1 MAALEVDQYKKRLID
16 TTMTGQAGSTT
27 RVHNLP
33 NLDFGFSYY
42 KRCQH
47 QF

>member
-27 RVHNLP
+27 RVLFS
-33 NLDFGFSYY
+33 LIVDFGLAD
-42 KRCQH
+42 H
-47 QF
+47 E